1 MPITVQQLLKIL
13 PNAGQVAGVF
23 VPVLNTAMNRYQIV
37 SQKRIAAFIAQVGHE
52 SGQLTRL
59 MENLNYSADG
69 LANTWPN
76 RYAEPDGK
84 GGYLKVLVKDRQR
97 NKPNALGLSLAG
109 KPEQI
114 ANNVYAGRMGS
125 TAPGDGW
132 KYRGRGLIQLTGKTN
147 YLLCGEALG
156 LDLLTQPDLLEKP
169 QHACMAAAWFWSSNG
184 LNSLA
189 DKGDIETI
197 TRRVN
202 GGLTGLADR
211 QAIYDRALKVLA

>member
-1 MPITVQQLLKIL
+1 MSITVQQLLQIL
-13 PNAGQVAGVF
+13 PNAGQVAGFF

-37 SQKRIAAFIAQVGHE
+37 GPKRISAFIAQVGHE

-59 MENLNYSADG
+59 VENLSYSADG

-84 GGYLKVLVKDRQR
+84 DGYFKVLIKDRQR
-97 NKPNALGLSLAG
+97 NKPNALGLRLAG
-109 KPEQI
+109 NPEQI
-114 ANNVYAGRMGS
+114 ANNVYSGRMGN

-147 YLLCGEALG
+147 YKLCGEALG
-156 LDLLTQPDLLEKP
+156 VDLLTQPELLEKA
-169 QHACMAAAWFWSSNG
+169 QHACMAAAWFWFSSE